1 MTEQVLL
8 IDDHP
13 AVRRGMGELLAELGW
28 EVVGECGSLA
38 QARILSKT
46 VLWTMAVLDLTLPDG
61 HGVDL
66 LSEWRA
72 AGETRPILV
81 HSVLPDESIAARVFK
96 AGGNGYI
103 NKGSDPADFQ
113 AAAKKVA
120 AGGRYV
126 SQEFAET
133 LAMSLTGEK
142 QAQPHEHLSPREY
155 QVMQLIAEGKTP
167 GQIAEALGCNVNTIS
182 TYRARILKKL
192 GLKTSMDIMRYALTR
207 RLVNF

>member
-1 MTEQVLL
+1 MTEQILL

-13 AVRRGMGELLAELGW
+13 AVRRGMGELLSELGW
-28 EVVGECGSLA
+28 AVVGECGSLA
-38 QARILSKT
+38 QARVVSKT
-46 VLWTMAVLDLTLPDG
+46 VDWRMAILDLTLPDG
-61 HGVDL
+61 HGIDL
-66 LSEWRA
+66 LAEWRA
-72 AGETRPILV
+72 AGETRPVLV
-81 HSVLPDESIAARVFK
+81 HSVLPDDSIAARVFK

-126 SQEFAET
+126 SPDFAEI

-142 QAQPHEHLSPREY
+142 QAQPHEQLSPREY
-155 QVMQLIAEGKTP
+155 QVMLLIAEGKTP
-167 GQIAEALGCNVNTIS
+167 GQIATAIGCNVNTIS

-192 GLKTSMDIMRYALTR
+192 GLNTSMDIMRYALTR
-207 RLVNF
+207 RLVTF